1 MAELVDA
8 PDLGSGSERSESSS
22 LLCRTTMKRNILI
35 CLPLVLVT
43 FFEVSCNL
51 DTVVSP
57 SVQSSSV
64 LFRTSA
70 EGVNDTI
77 TFSDSL
83 QVGDT
88 VRLPMV
94 LNGYYDY
101 LTGFAASTDTTK
113 MHVSFA
119 WDEAFRECLTPSAD
133 PDHGILIFEPEKVY
147 ACVVT
152 LQYVP
157 LQSGTHRIDLVLK
170 SSAQETYS
178 QWIGHFNAAVK

>member
-1 MAELVDA
+1 
-8 PDLGSGSERSESSS
+8 
-22 LLCRTTMKRNILI
+22 MKRNILI

-43 FFEVSCNL
+43 FFAVSCDL

-113 MHVSFA
+113 MQVSFV
-119 WDEAFRECLTPSAD
+119 WDEAFRTCLTSSAD